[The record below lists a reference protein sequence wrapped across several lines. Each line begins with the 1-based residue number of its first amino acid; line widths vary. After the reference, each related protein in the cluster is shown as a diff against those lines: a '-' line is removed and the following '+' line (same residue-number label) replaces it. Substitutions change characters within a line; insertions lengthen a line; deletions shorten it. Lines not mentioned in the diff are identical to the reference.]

1 MRKIIPIL
9 IFVCFCFA
17 CTNNKQNADNAGNDT
32 INSEALIGAEPFSE
46 FIEKFHK
53 DSLFAMTRVEEKT
66 EGFNSDLIVY
76 DSIEGY
82 VGGEYTWSKNEM
94 RDELY
99 LCKILRKDKNYK
111 VDFEVK
117 ADSALEHIYIPE
129 TGSVTYI
136 KFKLKSKKWYLVE
149 YESNNL

>member
-99 LCKILRKDKNYK
+99 LCKILRKDNTTK
-111 VDFEVK
+111 
-117 ADSALEHIYIPE
+117 
-129 TGSVTYI
+129 
-136 KFKLKSKKWYLVE
+136 
-149 YESNNL
+149 